1 MGRVAAD
8 VLLAR
13 HRKFAAL
20 VAAGCISH
28 ADAAKACGYSRKW
41 ASRHADRL
49 LKHPVVAAEIRRLQ
63 EETAALA
70 RVERVEIVEGLR
82 DAIAR
87 AKADAEAQASRGKP
101 AAQAIAAEVKA
112 WELLSKVTGHLTP
125 TGTTVNV
132 GVGVSA
138 ERERPVFLVCWEDES
153 GNPAPVITPSQSCL
167 PEPKP
172 EPVPWLSPIRQ
183 PRTVEAEIIRPTTP
197 EEDIDFDRF

>member
-20 VAAGCISH
+20 VARGDISH

-41 ASRHADRL
+41 ASRHAWKL
-49 LKHPVVAAEIRRLQ
+49 IKHPVVAAEIQRLQ

-87 AKADAEAQASRGKP
+87 AKADAEAQALRGKP

-125 TGTTVNV
+125 AGTTVNV
-132 GVGVSA
+132 GVGVNA
-138 ERERPVFLVCWEDES
+138 EKERPVYMVLWEGED
-153 GNPAPVITPSQSCL
+153 GLLAPSQPCL
-167 PEPKP
+167 PDPRP
-172 EPVPWLSPIRQ
+172 EPVEPWLTPIRQ
-183 PRTVEAEIIRPTTP
+183 PRTVEAKIIQP